1 MRTAHIFLM
10 AAAFAVSAT
19 ASAADRRDAELE
31 LSQALTAVQTAERED
46 GARYAPA
53 DLNEAQA
60 MLVTAQRAF
69 DARAWT
75 DTAIYAERAK
85 VSGDLT
91 VARSRQHRAEFATA
105 EIERSVDALRVRLPN
120 GGTP

>member
-1 MRTAHIFLM
+1 MKSSHALLM
-10 AAAFAVSAT
+10 VAAFAVST
-19 ASAADRRDAELE
+19 SAAAVDRRDAELE
-31 LSQALTAVQTAERED
+31 LSQALTAVQAAERED
-46 GARYAPA
+46 GARYAPGE
-53 DLNEAQA
+53 LGEAQG
-60 MLVTAQRAF
+60 MLVSAQRAF

-75 DTAIYAERAK
+75 DTALYAERAK

-91 VARSRQHRAEFATA
+91 VARSRQHRAETATA

>member
-1 MRTAHIFLM
+1 MRTAHILLM

-60 MLVTAQRAF
+60 MLATAQRAF
-69 DARAWT
+69 DVRAWT

-91 VARSRQHRAEFATA
+91 VARSRQHRAEVATA